1 MHETLSLILVFDY
14 FLIICNATNLANL
27 ANLANMAK
35 IVEYLRLFQSN
46 V

>member
-27 ANLANMAK
+27 ANLAK
-35 IVEYLRLFQSN
+35 IVEYLRLFESN